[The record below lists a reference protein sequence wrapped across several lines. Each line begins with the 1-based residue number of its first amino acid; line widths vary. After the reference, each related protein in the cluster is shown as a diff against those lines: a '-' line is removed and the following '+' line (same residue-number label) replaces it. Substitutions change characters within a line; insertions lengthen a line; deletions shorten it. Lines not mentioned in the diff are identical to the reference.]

1 MANQEKR
8 SAMDE
13 ADKARQQA
21 ASTREELLKLQARF
35 NSEIKAA
42 LEKRAE
48 KVAQLEEANA
58 TLQHEVRFFILIVG
72 IDIVR

>member
-13 ADKARQQA
+13 ADKARQLA
-21 ASTREELLKLQARF
+21 ASTRDELLKLQAKF

-58 TLQHEVRFFILIVG
+58 TLQHEVRSFI
-72 IDIVR
+72 